1 MKEPSKNPVSRRDL
15 FGLPLSTRT
24 RNRPT
29 RIEAYKNIGLQ
40 EIRRSGRQGRSSRVR
55 ALRGF
60 CLGQE
65 GNLQSQNA
73 IRQVGCFGRVRSR
86 AGSVAGRYGSARET
100 VRRKRSASR
109 RFGPKKKTVNV
120 KMEPVGC
127 GETQRFRLLGVRV
140 QGGQRGRMQEGQASK
155 CAH

>member
-1 MKEPSKNPVSRRDL
+1 MGAQYGGRQAAGIDSVC
-15 FGLPLSTRT
+15 LSLHEKCAGQAAKVDRA
-24 RNRPT
+24 
-29 RIEAYKNIGLQ
+29 ECG
-40 EIRRSGRQGRSSRVR
+40 RSGASASAKREIFR
-55 ALRGF
+55 AKMRYA
-60 CLGQE
+60 E
-65 GNLQSQNA
+65 W
-73 IRQVGCFGRVRSR
+73 GCFGGVRSQ
-86 AGSVAGRYGSARET
+86 ADSVAGKYGLTRET
-100 VRRKRSASR
+100 VRRKRSASG